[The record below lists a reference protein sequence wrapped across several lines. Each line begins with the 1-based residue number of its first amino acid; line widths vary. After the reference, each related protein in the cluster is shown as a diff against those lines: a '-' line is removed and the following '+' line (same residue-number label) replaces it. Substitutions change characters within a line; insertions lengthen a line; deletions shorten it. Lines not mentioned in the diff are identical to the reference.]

1 MMTDPIA
8 DMLARIRNASLAR
21 HERTELPLSQLKLH
35 VAEILRDEGY
45 IGAVSSDPGARTM
58 SITLKYHGR
67 DKTSAIAGLRRT
79 SRPGRRVY
87 VGHSEIPKVESGI
100 GVAIL
105 STSQGVMTDRTAR
118 EKKLGG
124 ELLCEVW

>member
-21 HERTELPLSQLKLH
+21 HERTEIPLSKLKVRL
-35 VAEILRDEGY
+35 AEILRDEGY
-45 IGAVSSDPGARTM
+45 VLSFTTDEGARTI
-58 SITLKYHGR
+58 SVALKYHGR
-67 DKTSAIAGLRRT
+67 DRDSAIVGIRRK

-87 VGHSEIPKVESGI
+87 IGVEEIPKVHNGTGI
-100 GVAIL
+100 AIL
-105 STSQGVMTDRTAR
+105 STSHGIMTDRAAR
-118 EKKLGG
+118 EKRVGG